1 MKSKVSKFFEV
12 KIQYQKTLE
21 DGKEKKVTEQ
31 YVVEA
36 LSFTEAETRIIEEMT
51 PYIDGE
57 FDIVSEKIA
66 PYNEIFLSDNYYTD
80 DKWFVSKVAFITID
94 EKTEKEKKQTFRY
107 LVQAATSELALDYTK
122 EMLSHGMSDYRIDA
136 VQDTPTLDVFLYE
149 VKKEVVETPE
159 ENAADND
166 F

>member
-1 MKSKVSKFFEV
+1 MISRVSKFFEV

-36 LSFTEAETRIIEEMT
+36 LSFTEAESQIIEEMT
-51 PYIDGE
+51 PYISGE
-57 FDIVSEKIA
+57 FDVVSEKIA
-66 PYNEIFLSDNYYTD
+66 PYNEIILSDKSDD
-80 DKWFVSKVAFITID
+80 DKWFISKVSLITLD
-94 EKTEKEKKQTFRY
+94 EKTAKEKKTSQRL
-107 LVQAATSELALDYTK
+107 LVQAETSEKAMDYTK
-122 EMLSHGMSDYRIDA
+122 EMFSHGMSDYRIDA

>member
-1 MKSKVSKFFEV
+1 MKSKVSKYYEV
-12 KIQYQKTLE
+12 KIQYQKMQE

-36 LSFTEAETRIIEEMT
+36 LSFTEAESRIIEEMP
-51 PYIDGE
+51 PYISGE
-57 FDIVSEKIA
+57 FDVVSEKIA
-66 PYNEIFLSDNYYTD
+66 PYNEIFLSDRTDD
-80 DKWFVSKVAFITID
+80 DKWFISKVGFITLD
-94 EKTEKEKKQTFRY
+94 ERTDKEKKQTFRY

-122 EMLSHGMSDYRIDA
+122 EMFSHGMSDYSIEA

-149 VKKEVVETPE
+149 VKKEVAETPE
-159 ENAADND
+159 KNADDND

>member
-12 KIQYQKTLE
+12 KIQYQVMQE

-36 LSFTEAETRIIEEMT
+36 LSFTEAESRITEEMT
-51 PYIDGE
+51 PFIDGD
-57 FDIVSEKIA
+57 FDVVSEKIA
-66 PYNEIFLSDNYYTD
+66 PYNEIFISDRTDD
-80 DKWFVSKVAFITID
+80 DKWFISKVGFITLD
-94 EKTEKEKKQTFRY
+94 EKTAKEKKQTFRY

-122 EMLSHGMSDYRIDA
+122 EMFSHGMSDYRIDA

-166 F
+166 L

>member
-1 MKSKVSKFFEV
+1 MKTKFSKYFEV

-36 LSFTEAETRIIEEMT
+36 MSFTEAESRITEEMT
-51 PYIDGE
+51 PFIDGD
-57 FDIVSEKIA
+57 FDVVSEKIA
-66 PYNEIFLSDNYYTD
+66 PYNEIFLSDNYTD

-122 EMLSHGMSDYRIDA
+122 EMFSHGMSDYRIDA
-136 VQDTPTLDVFLYE
+136 VKDTPTLDVFLYE
-149 VKKEVVETPE
+149 DNKDSVETE
-159 ENAADND
+159 EHNESSND
-166 F
+166 Y

>member
-1 MKSKVSKFFEV
+1 M
-12 KIQYQKTLE
+12 LE
-21 DGKEKKVTEQ
+21 DGKGKKVTEQ

-36 LSFTEAETRIIEEMT
+36 LSFTEAETRITEEMT
-51 PYIDGE
+51 NYTDGE

-66 PYNEIFLSDNYYTD
+66 PYNEIFISDNSTD

-94 EKTEKEKKQTFRY
+94 EKTMKEKKQTLRY
-107 LVQAATSELALDYTK
+107 LVQAATSKLALDYTK
-122 EMLSHGMSDYRIDA
+122 EMFSHGMSDYSIDS

-159 ENAADND
+159 DNAAENN

>member
-1 MKSKVSKFFEV
+1 MKSKVSKYYEV
-12 KIQYQKTLE
+12 KIQYQKMQE

-36 LSFTEAETRIIEEMT
+36 LSFTEAETRIIDEMT
-51 PYIDGE
+51 PYISGE
-57 FDIVSEKIA
+57 FDVVSEKIA
-66 PYNEIFLSDNYYTD
+66 PYNEIFLSDNYYSD
-80 DKWFVSKVAFITID
+80 DKWFVSKVSFITID
-94 EKTEKEKKQTFRY
+94 EKTDKEKKQTFRY
-107 LVQAATSELALDYTK
+107 LVQASTSELALDYTK
-122 EMLSHGMSDYRIDA
+122 EMFSHGMSDYRIDA

-159 ENAADND
+159 ENAAENN

>member
-1 MKSKVSKFFEV
+1 M
-12 KIQYQKTLE
+12 
-21 DGKEKKVTEQ
+21 GWTEG
-31 YVVEA
+31 E
-36 LSFTEAETRIIEEMT
+36 SSIIEERSR
-51 PYIDGE
+51 YVSEDC
-57 FDIVSEKIA
+57 DVVSEKIA
-66 PYNEIFLSDNYYTD
+66 PYNEIFLSDNYYAD

-122 EMLSHGMSDYRIDA
+122 EMFSHGMSDYRIDA

-159 ENAADND
+159 KNADDND

>member
-1 MKSKVSKFFEV
+1 MKSKVSKYYEV
-12 KIQYQKTLE
+12 KIQYQKMQE
-21 DGKEKKVTEQ
+21 DGREKKVTEQ

-36 LSFTEAETRIIEEMT
+36 LSFTEAESRIIEEMT
-51 PYIDGE
+51 PFIDGD
-57 FDIVSEKIA
+57 FDVVSEKIA
-66 PYNEIFLSDNYYTD
+66 PYNEILLSDSYSD

-122 EMLSHGMSDYRIDA
+122 EMFSHGMSDYSIEA
-136 VQDTPTLDVFLYE
+136 VQDTPTLDVFLSE

>member
-12 KIQYQKTLE
+12 KVQYQEMQE

-51 PYIDGE
+51 PYISGE
-57 FDIVSEKIA
+57 FDVVSEKIA
-66 PYNEIFLSDNYYTD
+66 PFIEIFLSDKRDD

-107 LVQAATSELALDYTK
+107 LVQAATSEIALDYTK

-136 VQDTPTLDVFLYE
+136 VQDTPTLDVFLRE
-149 VKKEVVETPE
+149 DNKDSVETE
-159 ENAADND
+159 EHNESSND
-166 F
+166 Y

>member
-1 MKSKVSKFFEV
+1 MKSRVSKYYEV
-12 KIQYQKTLE
+12 KIQYHKMQE

-36 LSFTEAETRIIEEMT
+36 LSFTEAESRIIEEMT
-51 PYIDGE
+51 PYISGE
-57 FDIVSEKIA
+57 FDVVSEKIA
-66 PYNEIFLSDNYYTD
+66 AYSEIILSDKSDD
-80 DKWFVSKVAFITID
+80 DKWFISKVGFITLD
-94 EKTEKEKKQTFRY
+94 ERTDKEKKQTFRY
-107 LVQAATSELALDYTK
+107 LVQARTSELAMDYTK
-122 EMLSHGMSDYRIDA
+122 EMFSHGMSDYSIDS

-149 VKKEVVETPE
+149 VKKDVVETPE